1 MPAKPYLLNG
11 ITVVDVNGVPTPV
24 DPNTVLFNNRSR
36 GGAPT
41 ASKTYMMGDVKVYD
55 VPTEAGMVPY
65 STKTNQPFRPDQ
77 YGRDIYQLN
86 GMDVVDVNGVP
97 TYANTNEPLRV
108 GPQGKP
114 LSRFTEMLLDD
125 SQNAVDTEVISRN
138 EEPAVQPLP
147 PKAPMM
153 SAGDELVRIVE
164 PQIGPEERKN
174 MMLSASSAIDGMKAY
189 EDALGLLYSGGYYLK
204 LPEGGTIKVG
214 DDGARAYKDG
224 SITKQQLFEDAL
236 AVESGAQDE
245 YGTFAVL
252 DSGDAMDG
260 GGDLPVNV
268 NLDEEYIPYYS
279 DTPSMTIIEQVNP
292 NRFR

>member
-1 MPAKPYLLNG
+1 M
-11 ITVVDVNGVPTPV
+11 
-24 DPNTVLFNNRSR
+24 
-36 GGAPT
+36 
-41 ASKTYMMGDVKVYD
+41 
-55 VPTEAGMVPY
+55 
-65 STKTNQPFRPDQ
+65 
-77 YGRDIYQLN
+77 
-86 GMDVVDVNGVP
+86 NGVP
-97 TYANTNEPLRV
+97 TYANTNDPVRVGERGEPLS
-108 GPQGKP
+108 K
-114 LSRFTEMLLDD
+114 FTEIILDD
-125 SQNAVDTEVISRN
+125 PQNAVDTEVISRV
-138 EEPAVQPLP
+138 EEDVPQSLP

-153 SAGDELVRIVE
+153 SPGDGVARIVE

-189 EDALGLLYSGGYYLK
+189 EDALGLMYSGGYYLK

-214 DDGARAYKDG
+214 DEGARAYKDG

-236 AVESGAQDE
+236 AVESGRQDG

-279 DTPSMTIIEQVNP
+279 DTPSINIIEQVNP